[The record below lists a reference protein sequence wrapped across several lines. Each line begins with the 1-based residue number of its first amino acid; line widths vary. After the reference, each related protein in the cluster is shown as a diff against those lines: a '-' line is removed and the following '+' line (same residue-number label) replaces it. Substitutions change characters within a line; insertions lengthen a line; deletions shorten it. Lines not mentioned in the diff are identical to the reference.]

1 MKAWFRIFVA
11 VFLQSAVLFLFC
23 FLVLPVLGI
32 GLSGLR
38 GMIVV
43 IFPSSSLYLH
53 VSGSSHE
60 VS

>member
-11 VFLQSAVLFLFC
+11 VFVICCAVFFC
-23 FLVLPVLGI
+23 FLVLPVLGNS
-32 GLSGLR
+32 LSGLR
-38 GMIVV
+38 SMIVV
-43 IFPSSSLYLH
+43 IFASSSLYLY